1 MVIQLIACF
10 GILHSSSFDLA
21 GLIQPILSMFYF
33 EKDQNAQNLTQS
45 NKSTTGT
52 NLSTGKRYTRNVLE
66 SVNVLILLYLG
77 S

>member
-33 EKDQNAQNLTQS
+33 EKDQNAQKLTQI
-45 NKSTTGT
+45 KV
-52 NLSTGKRYTRNVLE
+52 LQVQIFLQGKDTQEMFWKV
-66 SVNVLILLYLG
+66 SMF
-77 S
+77 